1 MTNSTSPFVCVPFNE
16 LPSERAENSSPEKV
30 EAEKT
35 RIREEI
41 LKKSNADIVKDDQS
55 RPRDQK
61 AMKLMRDLGSD
72 LNINAFAINFR
83 YSDGRLN
90 EDVEEANYLMKR
102 VIEALSVD
110 SPDDDPSKIPLY
122 LTSTEFSDELYGNCK
137 KHFMKR
143 LGLEDSTQDLM
154 VLRNV
159 VMSPFPTDGNF
170 INRLADVFY
179 KTVEEETKVISHR
192 FSLEELMLNHVP
204 QVVRKRNEVGEDLHN
219 FLIQG
224 TEQIYLIHL
233 PMFHVANHRQQ
244 LIVSVD
250 FDQKSRQKYIDMKK
264 ANPTEPMILVT
275 QNKTLLPEIIK
286 HKGTFAA
293 QIKTEHS

>member
-1 MTNSTSPFVCVPFNE
+1 MTSSTSPFVCVPFNE
-16 LPSERAENSSPEKV
+16 LPSERAANSSPEKV

-41 LKKSNADIVKDDQS
+41 LKKSNADIVKEDRS

-179 KTVEEETKVISHR
+179 KTVKDET
-192 FSLEELMLNHVP
+192 
-204 QVVRKRNEVGEDLHN
+204 EV
-219 FLIQG
+219 
-224 TEQIYLIHL
+224 
-233 PMFHVANHRQQ
+233 
-244 LIVSVD
+244 
-250 FDQKSRQKYIDMKK
+250 
-264 ANPTEPMILVT
+264 
-275 QNKTLLPEIIK
+275 
-286 HKGTFAA
+286 
-293 QIKTEHS
+293 

>member
-41 LKKSNADIVKDDQS
+41 LKKSNADIVKDDQA

-143 LGLEDSTQDLM
+143 LGLEDSTHDLM

-179 KTVEEETKVISHR
+179 KTVEEETKVLCHHL
-192 FSLEELMLNHVP
+192 SLEELMLKLVH

-250 FDQKSRQKYIDMKK
+250 FDHKSKQKYIDMKK

-275 QNKTLLPEIIK
+275 QNKTLLPEIIEN
-286 HKGTFAA
+286 KGTFAA